1 MGEKPLNQGAFVRR
15 QRTQHLRKGFLELL
29 TEEEWR
35 RVAVRSPGRVPADGP
50 DGGEG
55 APRPLDLHLLLAVL
69 VADADNPVEH
79 PQSQVLPVVC
89 PAVQTTARGR
99 GEGKGNTAGKR
110 CEGGALLQ
118 TA

>member
-1 MGEKPLNQGAFVRR
+1 M
-15 QRTQHLRKGFLELL
+15 
-29 TEEEWR
+29 
-35 RVAVRSPGRVPADGP
+35 RSPGWVPADGP
-50 DGGEG
+50 DWGEG

-99 GEGKGNTAGKR
+99 GVGKGNTAGKSSDT
-110 CEGGALLQ
+110 GALLQ
-118 TA
+118 MA